1 MRIVRH
7 VLFHLPPS
15 THELWDP
22 SHSSCKGLD
31 HAFVERRELAAIILT
46 FFLVNPCTKHLG
58 LKAWIVMCF
67 TTPWKSRR
75 GREPEGKLCKDWHGW
90 KGAGCRLPLG
100 LAAGASVLEDLRS
113 DWGGRKVREKLPHY
127 PAASG
132 ASWPVES
139 RRESGALGA
148 GVGAGGGRCCCYLQ
162 QTFLSN
168 NLEQM
173 EGRVPLSR
181 ASISSPSASSASPRA
196 WGGEATQQI
205 LPESFSP
212 DKRKG

>member
-1 MRIVRH
+1 M
-7 VLFHLPPS
+7 
-15 THELWDP
+15 
-22 SHSSCKGLD
+22 
-31 HAFVERRELAAIILT
+31 A
-46 FFLVNPCTKHLG
+46 
-58 LKAWIVMCF
+58 
-67 TTPWKSRR
+67 
-75 GREPEGKLCKDWHGW
+75 GREQ
-90 KGAGCRLPLG
+90 AVRLPLG

-113 DWGGRKVREKLPHY
+113 DWGGGGKVRIKLPHD

-132 ASWPVES
+132 ASQPVES

-173 EGRVPLSR
+173 EGRVPLLR
-181 ASISSPSASSASPRA
+181 ASISSPSASSASPHA
-196 WGGEATQQI
+196 GGGEATQQI

-212 DKRKG
+212 DKRKGQGDPFDSCQFEA